1 MLTVGTGNVD
11 LENLKVQNL
20 EADCGIGNIDL
31 DINGKEIRIMTM
43 KSPVP
48 QVR

>member
-1 MLTVGTGNVD
+1 MTVRLQQRKQILTVGTGNID

-31 DINGKEIRIMTM
+31 GIDGKEIGL
-43 KSPVP
+43 
-48 QVR
+48 